1 MEEIVYEFKKIKV
14 DKNLEKLRR
23 KDESE
28 ELDILE
34 KEYNMAL

>member
-14 DKNLEKLRR
+14 DKNLEKVRR

-34 KEYNMAL
+34 KEYNMA